1 MKEIIVSTRTGTSLG
16 GVLFSKNNS
25 KWLVIAITG
34 VHGNF
39 YSNPFYYNIGD
50 TLANNGI
57 DFLYAPTRDAYGQIE
72 SKNQLTQKKE
82 ILGSW
87 NEDFNRGDDDIEAYI
102 NFAQQKGYQ
111 HIILAGH
118 SLGSNKVIHY
128 LANNDDK
135 RIDDFILLSPANLGH
150 LTSVVSDPQKAV
162 INQQLRTGLGQAML
176 PFDLLGWL
184 PCTADTAYQWL
195 YSDILDNVHDKKNA
209 DFSQVERI
217 SKHGALFIVTLDCF
231 TKGNPVKFLKNIN
244 DHMASSEYNQ
254 LIFIEGTGHTYQ
266 EKEQELADKILEV
279 VTNWQ
284 GQIEKN

>member
-1 MKEIIVSTRTGTSLG
+1 MKEIIVSTKTGTSLG
-16 GVLFSKNNS
+16 GVLFSKQNS

-39 YSNPFYYNIGD
+39 CSNPFYYNIGD
-50 TLANNGI
+50 TLASNNI

-72 SKNQLTQKKE
+72 SRNQLTKKKE
-82 ILGSW
+82 IIGSW
-87 NEDFNRGDDDIEAYI
+87 NEDFNRGDDDVGAYI
-102 NFAQQKGYQ
+102 NFAENAGYQ

-128 LANNDDK
+128 LANTDDK
-135 RIDDFILLSPANLGH
+135 RVDKFILLSPANIKH
-150 LTSVVSDPQKAV
+150 LTSIVSDDQKAV
-162 INQQLRTGLGQAML
+162 INGQVRIGLGQKML

-184 PCTADTAYQWL
+184 PCVADTAYQWL
-195 YSDILDNVHDKKNA
+195 YSEILDNVHDKKDG

-217 SKHGALFIVTLDCF
+217 TKHGALFIGTLDCF

-244 DHMASSEYNQ
+244 NHMESSEYNQ
-254 LIFIEGTGHTYQ
+254 LVFIKGTGHTYQ
-266 EKEQELADKILEV
+266 AKEQELADKILNI

-284 GQIEKN
+284 KETN